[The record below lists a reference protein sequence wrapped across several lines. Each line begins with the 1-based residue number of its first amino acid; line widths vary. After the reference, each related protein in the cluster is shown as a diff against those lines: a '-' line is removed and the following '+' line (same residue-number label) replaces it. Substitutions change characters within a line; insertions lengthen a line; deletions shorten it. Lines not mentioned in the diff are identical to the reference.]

1 MRFSYHQVITVLAIG
16 SGFVL
21 MYNGTAGV
29 EVFLY
34 LCGVTIVATVVI
46 PNRRVDIGIQL
57 RSFKLRLRSLPE
69 SQERSPPRLD
79 QKASTDDPTAT
90 NPEHNMG
97 ERE

>member
-46 PNRRVDIGIQL
+46 PNRRVDIGIEL

-69 SQERSPPRLD
+69 SQKVSPPRLD
-79 QKASTDDPTAT
+79 RKASSDVSTEA
-90 NPEHNMG
+90 NPENK
-97 ERE
+97 RDSN

>member
-1 MRFSYHQVITVLAIG
+1 
-16 SGFVL
+16 

-29 EVFLY
+29 EVFLC

-69 SQERSPPRLD
+69 SQKVSSPRLD
-79 QKASTDDPTAT
+79 QKASADDTTVT